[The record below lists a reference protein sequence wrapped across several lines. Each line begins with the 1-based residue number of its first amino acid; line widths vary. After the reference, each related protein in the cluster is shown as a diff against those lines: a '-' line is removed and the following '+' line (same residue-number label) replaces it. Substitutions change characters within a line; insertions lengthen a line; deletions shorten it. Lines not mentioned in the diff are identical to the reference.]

1 MEVNK
6 ILTGDTLE
14 TVKTLPNESIDCVI
28 TSPPYYQL
36 RDYGWNGQWGLEKT
50 YQEYLDK
57 LISLMSELKRVLKP
71 TGTMWINLGDSYNGT
86 GKSGSEGIGNNSLS
100 YVKNQRRNGK
110 DIMMPSKS
118 LMLIPHRFAIR
129 CIDELGL
136 ILRNDVI
143 WAKRNGMPE
152 SVTDRFSKKHEFF
165 FFFVKQQKYYF
176 DLDGVRDKCTDQER
190 LTRRLLDPNN
200 NDRMYKRGEDGTRAF
215 GINPKSAEQSRLNMI
230 EKGKNPGDVS
240 DFWDKSKSYPNRKY
254 FFRENYFENID
265 SEDKAYWLGF
275 IWADGYINKD
285 SLEIEIHIKDKD
297 HLVEFQEDLC
307 DNHKLYDRERQTTHS
322 CRLTL
327 GSQKLVSD
335 LVNLGYKNKLVPVN
349 LPEQLERHFIRG
361 LFDGDGSVGFYKGR
375 GSQVRHWLEFLGKYD
390 LMVWVAKRLKSIGM
404 FDQIPK
410 ENKGTFRL
418 SYVDDDAVL
427 FYNYVYLGYSRCLER
442 KKCRFPQELNYE
454 FDFFDIPTQPSS
466 DKHYATYNFDLID
479 KPIIAGCPKD
489 GIILDP
495 FCGTGTTIARAI
507 QLGRTGIGID
517 GSEEYCKIAEKRIA
531 QELSQLK
538 LSL

>member
-14 TVKTLPNESIDCVI
+14 TVKTLPDESIDCVI

-71 TGTMWINLGDSYNGT
+71 TGTMWINLGDSYSANRWSNT
-86 GKSGSEGIGNNSLS
+86 PSTSG
-100 YVKNQRRNGK
+100 V
-110 DIMMPSKS
+110 SKTYS
-118 LMLIPHRFAIR
+118 DLLTTKEHNFPNKTLMLIPHRFAIR

-176 DLDGVRDKCTDQER
+176 DLDGVRDKHLASDLQIAR
-190 LTRRLLDPNN
+190 Q
-200 NDRMYKRGEDGTRAF
+200 KRVDYEQGYMKAQGM
-215 GINPKSAEQSRLNMI
+215 NKSLPKGSSGGVGYDAN
-230 EKGKNPGDVS
+230 GKNPGDVS
-240 DFWDKSKSYPNRKY
+240 DFWD
-254 FFRENYFENID
+254 
-265 SEDKAYWLGF
+265 
-275 IWADGYINKD
+275 
-285 SLEIEIHIKDKD
+285 
-297 HLVEFQEDLC
+297 
-307 DNHKLYDRERQTTHS
+307 
-322 CRLTL
+322 
-327 GSQKLVSD
+327 
-335 LVNLGYKNKLVPVN
+335 
-349 LPEQLERHFIRG
+349 
-361 LFDGDGSVGFYKGR
+361 
-375 GSQVRHWLEFLGKYD
+375 
-390 LMVWVAKRLKSIGM
+390 
-404 FDQIPK
+404 
-410 ENKGTFRL
+410 
-418 SYVDDDAVL
+418 
-427 FYNYVYLGYSRCLER
+427 
-442 KKCRFPQELNYE
+442 
-454 FDFFDIPTQPSS
+454 IPTQSS
-466 DKHYATYNFDLID
+466 PEKHYATYNFDLID

-489 GIILDP
+489 GVILDP

-517 GSEEYCKIAEKRIA
+517 GSEEYCKIAEKRIQ

>member
-1 MEVNK
+1 MNK
-6 ILTGDTLE
+6 ILNGDTLE
-14 TVKTLPNESIDCVI
+14 TVKTLPDESIDCVI

-71 TGTMWINLGDSYNGT
+71 TGTMWINLGDSYN
-86 GKSGSEGIGNNSLS
+86 SGGNNRSDTKVADVNKIEYGRCKS
-100 YVKNQRRNGK
+100 
-110 DIMMPSKS
+110 DINAQGMSAKS

-176 DLDGVRDKCTDQER
+176 DLDGVREKYARLWSSNNGGTLSGKTDYAKGVGYAER
-190 LTRRLLDPNN
+190 EHYPLPN
-200 NDRMYKRGEDGTRAF
+200 E
-215 GINPKSAEQSRLNMI
+215 L
-230 EKGKNPGDVS
+230 GKNPGDVS
-240 DFWDKSKSYPNRKY
+240 DFWD
-254 FFRENYFENID
+254 
-265 SEDKAYWLGF
+265 
-275 IWADGYINKD
+275 
-285 SLEIEIHIKDKD
+285 
-297 HLVEFQEDLC
+297 
-307 DNHKLYDRERQTTHS
+307 
-322 CRLTL
+322 
-327 GSQKLVSD
+327 
-335 LVNLGYKNKLVPVN
+335 
-349 LPEQLERHFIRG
+349 
-361 LFDGDGSVGFYKGR
+361 
-375 GSQVRHWLEFLGKYD
+375 
-390 LMVWVAKRLKSIGM
+390 
-404 FDQIPK
+404 
-410 ENKGTFRL
+410 
-418 SYVDDDAVL
+418 
-427 FYNYVYLGYSRCLER
+427 
-442 KKCRFPQELNYE
+442 
-454 FDFFDIPTQPSS
+454 IPTQSS
-466 DKHYATYNFDLID
+466 SEKHYATYNFDLID

-489 GIILDP
+489 GVILDP

-517 GSEEYCKIAEKRIA
+517 GSEEYCKIAEKRIQ